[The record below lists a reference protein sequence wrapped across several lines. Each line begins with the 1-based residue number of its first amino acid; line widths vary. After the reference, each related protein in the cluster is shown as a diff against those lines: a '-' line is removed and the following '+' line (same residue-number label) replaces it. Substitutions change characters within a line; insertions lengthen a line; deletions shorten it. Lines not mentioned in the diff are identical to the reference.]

1 MNSFNLTGS
10 ANLHLTM
17 GSFGGLFA
25 LLVVSFPPAQA
36 YVLAMVAA
44 LFLSKM

>member
-1 MNSFNLTGS
+1 MDSLNLTGS
-10 ANLHLTM
+10 ANLHLKI

-25 LLVVSFPPAQA
+25 LLVASFPPAQA